1 MKGDIVYI
9 DYIGRIKETNQIF
22 DLTKEDVAKKE
33 GVFNP
38 KVKYKPVPVIIGEG
52 LVIRGLDEELEKMKV
67 GEKKIVEIPP
77 EKGFGNRSENLIK
90 LIPRSAFKES
100 NIEPEV
106 GRVITVNGLNG
117 RIISVDGG
125 RIKVDFN
132 HPLAG
137 KTLVYEVEIVKKA
150 ESNKDKIIAIVSYF
164 IDFEEGDV
172 EIKEENEN
180 VEIILKKEIPKLTRK
195 KIAEFI
201 MKYVKFKKVR
211 FVYEYESKDFN
222 LENNK

>member
-22 DLTKEDVAKKE
+22 DLTKAEVAKKE
-33 GVFNP
+33 GIFNP
-38 KVKYKPVPVIIGEG
+38 KVKYKPIPVVIGEG
-52 LVIRGLDEELEKMKV
+52 LVIKGLDEELEKMKV
-67 GEKKIVEIPP
+67 GEKRIVEVPP

-100 NIEPEV
+100 NIEPAIGKIV
-106 GRVITVNGLNG
+106 TVNGLRG

-150 ESNKDKIIAIVSYF
+150 ESNKDKINAIVSYF
-164 IDFEEGDV
+164 TDFEDGD
-172 EIKEENEN
+172 IKIENGN
-180 VEIILKKEIPKLTRK
+180 VEIILKKEIPKLTRR
-195 KIAEFI
+195 KIAELVI
-201 MKYVKFKKVR
+201 KYVKFKKVR
-211 FVYEYESKDFN
+211 FVDEYESKDFN
-222 LENNK
+222 LEDNK

>member
-1 MKGDIVYI
+1 
-9 DYIGRIKETNQIF
+9 
-22 DLTKEDVAKKE
+22 
-33 GVFNP
+33 
-38 KVKYKPVPVIIGEG
+38 

-67 GEKKIVEIPP
+67 GEKRIVEIPP

-172 EIKEENEN
+172 EIKEGDEN